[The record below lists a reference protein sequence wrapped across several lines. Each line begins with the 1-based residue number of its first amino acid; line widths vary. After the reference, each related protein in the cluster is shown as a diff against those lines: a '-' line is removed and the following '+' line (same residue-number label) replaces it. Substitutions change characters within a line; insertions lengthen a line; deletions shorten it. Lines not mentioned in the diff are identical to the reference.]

1 MWSPKRNANGAA
13 NHFFDTMTRVQP
25 GDVIFSYVNGVI
37 KALGVARSGHQTE
50 PKPDFG
56 SAGSNWSDQGWHVS
70 VDYAEVQ
77 HPIRPRDFIDLIR
90 PALPIKYSPLRASGD
105 ANQVYLAE
113 VPPAMAEVLV
123 RLMGA
128 DYDNTLAV
136 IGANDRQSD
145 AQANAEQFRIEERAD
160 LSHTEKETLIR
171 ARVGQGVF
179 KSNVRLR
186 ETACR
191 VTGLALPQHLIA
203 SHIKPWKDSTDS
215 EKIDGSNG
223 LLLSPHV
230 DHLFDRGY
238 ISFESNGNLIVSQQL
253 QHRVLGLW
261 HISVDTNV
269 GDFSERQKKYLQH
282 HRDSVLKVAS

>member
-13 NHFFDTMTRVQP
+13 NHFYDSMTRVQP
-25 GDVIFSYVNGVI
+25 GDVIFSYVKGVI
-37 KALGVARSGHQTE
+37 RALGVARSGHQTE

-56 SAGSNWSDQGWHVS
+56 SAGSNWAEQGWHVS
-70 VDYAEVQ
+70 VDYAELNN
-77 HPIRPRDFIDLIR
+77 PIRPKDFIDLIR
-90 PALPIKYSPLRASGD
+90 PTLPIKYSPLRATGD
-105 ANQVYLAE
+105 GNQVYLAE

-123 RLMGA
+123 GLMGS
-128 DYDNTLAV
+128 DYDNTLALV
-136 IGANDRQSD
+136 GANDRFTD
-145 AQANAEQFRIEERAD
+145 AQANEEQHRIEERTD
-160 LSHTEKETLIR
+160 LSHTQKQTLIR

-179 KSNVRLR
+179 KSNVRLH
-186 ETACR
+186 EKACR

-203 SHIKPWKDSTDS
+203 SHIKPWKDANDA

-238 ISFESNGNLIVSQQL
+238 ISFESNGNLVVSGQL
-253 QHRVLGLW
+253 QYRVLSLW

-269 GDFSERQKKYLQH
+269 GDFSEGQKRYLAY
-282 HRDSVLKVAS
+282 HRESVLKRAS